1 MDYRFH
7 TINAQTV
14 FQENTKKQYNV
25 FIQNIVNTEPEP
37 KLYKLLSFQ
46 SLMESAHEQITQE
59 PSSRHQMTTLLRK

>member
-46 SLMESAHEQITQE
+46 SLMEYNSAHKQITQE
-59 PSSRHQMTTLLRK
+59 PSSRHQMTTL